1 MMFPKFLSL
10 LVLTGYISVGF
21 CLTLLPP
28 ALAQE
33 QTFNLR
39 VDQAGNRL
47 APGDKVRLTV
57 VGFPELSGEQV
68 VLNDGTI
75 QVPMAGDISL
85 EGLSPGEAKDRI
97 TESIKPYIRRP
108 QVSLALL
115 NRRAPRISVTGEVN
129 RPGPRQL
136 TKTAPAQNSR
146 SMIGF
151 VGETEQAGPAEV
163 PTVSSALLLAGG
175 VTPNADLR
183 NVIIRRAGRSNA
195 SSPQPVASSMLPQSS
210 NASPSPDIPKQEIK
224 VNLWNAIR
232 TGSLNNDPK
241 VYDGDEIVVPTAQ
254 LSSPEERTLLA
265 STVAPDKIDIQ
276 VAGQVQHPGPLTLA
290 PNSDVTTAIAAAGGP
305 TDKANISS
313 ITLLRM
319 SADGKV
325 DRQTF
330 AFGQDSRPV
339 KNGDVILVEKSATSN
354 TLDFLGSAL
363 GPLYPLYYL
372 FRGY

>member
-1 MMFPKFLSL
+1 MMLSKLFSL
-10 LVLTGYISVGF
+10 LVLTGYLGVGF
-21 CLTLLPP
+21 CLTLLTP
-28 ALAQE
+28 AVAQD

-39 VDQAGNRL
+39 VDQSGNRL

-68 VLNDGTI
+68 VLNDGSI
-75 QVPMAGDISL
+75 QMPLAGDISL

-97 TESIKPYIRRP
+97 TEAIKPYVRRP

-115 NRRAPRISVTGEVN
+115 NRRTPRISVTGEVN

-136 TKTAPAQNSR
+136 TKSIPAQNSE
-146 SMIGF
+146 SI
-151 VGETEQAGPAEV
+151 QAGPEF
-163 PTVSSALLLAGG
+163 PTVSSSLLLAGG

-183 NVIIRRAGRSNA
+183 NVIIRRVGRSNV
-195 SSPQPVASSMLPQSS
+195 SSTQPVASPMLPQSS
-210 NASPSPDIPKQEIK
+210 NASSDIPKREIK

-232 TGSLNNDPK
+232 TGSLGDDPQ
-241 VYDGDEIVVPTAQ
+241 VYDGDEIVVPVAQ
-254 LSSPEERTLLA
+254 LAGPEQRALLA
-265 STVAPDKIDIQ
+265 STVAPDKINIQ
-276 VAGQVQHPGPLTLA
+276 VAGQVQRPGALTLA

-305 TDKANISS
+305 TDKADTSAV
-313 ITLLRM
+313 TLMRM

-330 AFGQDSRPV
+330 AFGQASSPLR
-339 KNGDVILVEKSATSN
+339 NGDVILVEKSGTSN
-354 TLDFLGSAL
+354 TLDFLGAAVS
-363 GPLYPLYYL
+363 PLAPLFYL